1 VTAEE
6 LTPDAGGVAEPADAD
21 LAWWRV
27 MTEPAVVAILL
38 ATVAHVARRN
48 ASDIV
53 LFLGVVGVIAADRV
67 GAFRDSRRVELP
79 VLRTRVV
86 LAVAL
91 GYGLLVLPL
100 VRGGAL
106 MRVVLAAPG
115 VAALVVLLRGRA
127 AGRSLPP
134 RGRGWVVWPVLLVFG
149 CLFELANFLAQPD
162 GTTPNHAHPVLSDIV
177 EPWLGSGP
185 ARAVFCGAW
194 LVVGWRLLHALV
206 AATQDD
212 AT

>member
-1 VTAEE
+1 MSGAAPAPTPKTKRPPLTIWTDAALSAVTPSWRLAM
-6 LTPDAGGVAEPADAD
+6 LTT
-21 LAWWRV
+21 R
-27 MTEPAVVAILL
+27 
-38 ATVAHVARRN
+38 
-48 ASDIV
+48 
-53 LFLGVVGVIAADRV
+53 
-67 GAFRDSRRVELP
+67 LP
-79 VLRTRVV
+79 R
-86 LAVAL
+86 
-91 GYGLLVLPL
+91 
-100 VRGGAL
+100 L

-177 EPWLGSGP
+177 EPWLASGP

-212 AT
+212 VT